1 MSIVAGSEV
10 TIIGGVNRGR
20 KGKVQAGQWPN
31 KFGNYGV
38 DILQTNGSYIGYWIG
53 IQDMQLINQV
63 PKQQAQVQQQAPA
76 TQQPVAQQPVTQQPV
91 TQQPAAPVNQQ
102 PAPTNPA
109 DSNWQRL
116 TDPASG
122 KPYYYNK
129 VTKQSSW
136 NPPS

>member
-38 DILQTNGSYIGYWIG
+38 DILQSNGQYIGYWIG
-53 IQDMQLINQV
+53 IQDMQLLNQT
-63 PKQQAQVQQQAPA
+63 PQQQTKVQQAPV
-76 TQQPVAQQPVTQQPV
+76 TQQPVAQQTVAKPV
-91 TQQPAAPVNQQ
+91 TQQPAAPVSQQ
-102 PAPTNPA
+102 PAPSNPA